1 MVVHSRDEL
10 NDLFLAEES
19 LPLVW
24 VSQAGN
30 RYSNDAPYRGEPCVH
45 ASLEMVTEDHELIIS
60 WLQHIGSATL
70 FHNYAKLV
78 IARISDALIFHIT
91 IETTPDAAWVQEWD
105 EHFFAVVDDRW
116 LVDPALWHLQAGVVS
131 DAARREVRVG
141 NQFVFDLQDLCD
153 QTLVAELYGNRASWR
168 RGVV

>member
-1 MVVHSRDEL
+1 MRSKAEL
-10 NDLFLAEES
+10 NDLFMAEES

-24 VSQAGN
+24 ISKSGN

-45 ASLEMVTEDHELIIS
+45 ASLEMVTEDNEPVIS

-78 IARISDALIFHIT
+78 LARVSDAQVFHIT
-91 IETTPDAAWVQEWD
+91 TDTTPDAAWVQEWQ
-105 EHFFAVVDDRW
+105 EHFFAVVDNRW
-116 LVDPALWHLQAGVVS
+116 LVDPALWHLQAGVVG
-131 DAARREVRVG
+131 DTARREVRVG
-141 NQFVFDLQDLCD
+141 NQYVFDLNDASD
-153 QTLVAELYGNRASWR
+153 HALVLQLYGDRASWR